1 MVNWRRLLLIYKYR
15 NKKKGLSQNIIFK
28 LKTARIPT
36 NLVWYPCRFWRAATL
51 NWKILT
57 DLRQPLF
64 FVSKKTKRRSVYLLP
79 ISETATNS
87 ATNFLSAYCLYSTRH
102 LDFQNVAV
110 LKAHLSD
117 CIVDGANDRRTGV
130 MCVQGRSSCRSI
142 LILGKQIFQCPIL
155 LRPISLVRVKGISL

>member
-102 LDFQNVAV
+102 LDFYQIPIDNTKPICYNIAKKNSHVV
-110 LKAHLSD
+110 LISVSEVFIWQTAKTETS
-117 CIVDGANDRRTGV
+117 
-130 MCVQGRSSCRSI
+130 
-142 LILGKQIFQCPIL
+142 L
-155 LRPISLVRVKGISL
+155 LTALWAL

>member
-102 LDFQNVAV
+102 LDFYVPTDFDTIE
-110 LKAHLSD
+110 KAFSGVKTAEKGIKQGLSRSITD
-117 CIVDGANDRRTGV
+117 SESPFSLYSVVDF
-130 MCVQGRSSCRSI
+130 CRS
-142 LILGKQIFQCPIL
+142 K
-155 LRPISLVRVKGISL
+155 VRRHRGV